1 MTPVFPLKGRATL
14 PHYLSLLQVV
24 DHYSHSLELLRCEL
38 YVCYGIK
45 LVVIRIPNLCQLLLY
60 CVRRDSLIIGNFA
73 T

>member
-1 MTPVFPLKGRATL
+1 VTCTKV
-14 PHYLSLLQVV
+14 YLSLLQVV

-45 LVVIRIPNLCQLLLY
+45 LVVIRIPNLCQLQLY
-60 CVRRDSLIIGNFA
+60 CVRRDSLIIRNFA